1 MPCLQIHILKIFIL
15 LIAMD
20 QKLLETERT
29 DSDST
34 EAQSK
39 KKKKKKKNRI
49 EGKFGIYIRSA
60 QRKICFLYL
69 FSCSYGSNY
78 DRKCR
83 QL

>member
-1 MPCLQIHILKIFIL
+1 MPYMQIHILKIFIL

-39 KKKKKKKNRI
+39 KKKKKKKKNRI
-49 EGKFGIYIRSA
+49 EGKIGIDILSA

-69 FSCSYGSNY
+69 ISCSYGSNY
-78 DRKCR
+78 D
-83 QL
+83 